1 MAAAGGG
8 RCKIIPN
15 AECRGGR
22 QASSRGA
29 GETGPTAA
37 PAAAPPPRAPSG
49 LAGRS
54 AGLARSW
61 PRLRLLLQERRFP
74 MLPLAFP
81 FLESPPLAAWD
92 TQHCLGPRPL
102 TGGAGAGHTAR
113 EDHQALRVLGAG
125 RLRAAVR
132 ASSSLKPIA
141 PGSSLLGSRWGPA
154 VLARTPSAGIGGVQ
168 RPARGASDAPQ
179 KGRRVAFSPSQRGE
193 DTGPVVCP
201 EDVAWVSATFCR
213 PEKKFLEDQ

>member
-15 AECRGGR
+15 ADCRGGR
-22 QASSRGA
+22 QASSPGA
-29 GETGPTAA
+29 GETGPAAA
-37 PAAAPPPRAPSG
+37 PAAAPPPRTPSG

-54 AGLARSW
+54 AGLAHSW

-113 EDHQALRVLGAG
+113 EDHQALRALGAG
-125 RLRAAVR
+125 RLRATVR

-141 PGSSLLGSRWGPA
+141 PGVKPAGKPLGDAWLLGTSCARPNALCWDWWGA
-154 VLARTPSAGIGGVQ
+154 EACTRCLR
-168 RPARGASDAPQ
+168 RPPNGPPRCLFSFATRRGHRA
-179 KGRRVAFSPSQRGE
+179 
-193 DTGPVVCP
+193 
-201 EDVAWVSATFCR
+201 CR
-213 PEKKFLEDQ
+213 LS